1 MALHPCLF
9 LLFPDDSKY
18 PSYLLCLL
26 NRTDRV
32 KRSYEYITVYPGPKY
47 VSSFAMYCRVGNFA
61 CLITFDIIQLFGVL
75 TAATLEV
82 CQEIALL
89 TDTLKSPD
97 TCSLP
102 PA

>member
-1 MALHPCLF
+1 MLAHDLAGSATLPGWISWPGRCSLR
-9 LLFPDDSKY
+9 SG
-18 PSYLLCLL
+18 
-26 NRTDRV
+26 RV
-32 KRSYEYITVYPGPKY
+32 FKHTLTYSASCTY
-47 VSSFAMYCRVGNFA
+47 VSSFAMYCWVGNFA
-61 CLITFDIIQLFGVL
+61 CLITFDTIQLFGVL

-89 TDTLKSPD
+89 ADTLKSPD